1 MTTKVQPKAK
11 NKDYISNKELYCE
24 IVMSKAMGKLTRP
37 AERMLVL
44 LGRNVIK
51 KFYYNNPDDRH
62 DCLQNGYIQMFS
74 NWYSFDEMKGNNA
87 FSYYTEIFKRGAA
100 SQWNKMYKLKGD
112 DDGSVR
118 FVSLDGTDDDG
129 NRFDRF

>member
-1 MTTKVQPKAK
+1 
-11 NKDYISNKELYCE
+11 
-24 IVMSKAMGKLTRP
+24 MSKAMGKLTRP

>member
-1 MTTKVQPKAK
+1 MGVLKAK

-24 IVMSKAMGKLTRP
+24 IIMSKAMGKLTRP

-44 LGRNVIK
+44 LGKNIIK
-51 KFYYNNPDDRH
+51 KFYYSNPDDKH
-62 DCLQNGYIQMFS
+62 DCLQNGYIQIFS

-100 SQWNKMYKLKGD
+100 ASFNQLHKLKGD
-112 DDGSVR
+112 EEGLIKVI
-118 FVSLDGTDDDG
+118 SLDGTDENGD
-129 NRFDRF
+129 RYDRF

>member
-1 MTTKVQPKAK
+1 MIKVQPKAK

-37 AERMLVL
+37 AERMLIL

-51 KFYYNNPDDRH
+51 KFYYNNSDDKH
-62 DCLQNGYIQMFS
+62 DCMQNGYIQMFT
-74 NWYSFDEMKGNNA
+74 NWYSFDEIKGDNCFA
-87 FSYYTEIFKRGAA
+87 YYTEIFKRGAA
-100 SQWNKMYKLKGD
+100 AGWNKMYKLKGD
-112 DDGSVR
+112 EEGSVK
-118 FVSLDGTDDDG
+118 FISLDGTDDDG